1 MIRERT
7 EALKALP
14 VERCCQV
21 LKVSR
26 SEYYRRLKEPLAKGE
41 TNDLDGLVSE
51 AADERTVY
59 GYRRISA
66 HLRRKGH
73 AKASEKRVR
82 RSMKRL
88 RLSRRKR
95 RRKPVTTTPGKG
107 PAAPNLMKE
116 TKVSAP
122 RQLLVTDLTY
132 VALPEGFGY
141 VSVVLD
147 AFSRRALGWAASES
161 LSSELPREALRSV
174 FLRHTLEEGW
184 IHHSDRGCQY
194 TSGPYRNM
202 VKRKKGVLSNSRK
215 GNPYDNAAMESFF
228 KTYKCEEANLRGYES
243 LEELRRSL
251 ESFLQDYNHK
261 RLHSSLGYL
270 SPNEFEELHYA
281 NLQAEQEE
289 ICVR

>member
-1 MIRERT
+1 MIRERR
-7 EALKALP
+7 EELRELP

-26 SEYYRRLKEPLAKGE
+26 SEYYRRLKEPAATGD
-41 TNDLDGLVSE
+41 TGDLDRLVSQ
-51 AADERTVY
+51 ASDERTVY

-73 AKASEKRVR
+73 VKASDKRVR

-88 RLSRRKR
+88 GLNRRRRRKR
-95 RRKPVTTTPGKG
+95 PLTTTPGKA
-107 PAAPNLMKE
+107 PACPNRLKE
-116 TKVSAP
+116 ARVSAP
-122 RQLLVTDLTY
+122 REALVTDLTY
-132 VALPEGFGY
+132 VALPQGFGY

-161 LSSELPREALRSV
+161 LGTELPKEALETV
-174 FLRHTLEEGW
+174 LQRHPLKEGW
-184 IHHSDRGCQY
+184 IHHSDRGSQY
-194 TSGPYRNM
+194 TSGPYREL
-202 VKRKKGVLSNSRK
+202 VLSQKGVLSNSRK

-228 KTYKCEEANLRGYES
+228 KTYKCEEASLTGYGS
-243 LEELRRSL
+243 LEELRSSL
-251 ESFLQDYNHK
+251 EAFLHDYNHE

-270 SPNEFEELHYA
+270 SPAEFEELHYQ
-281 NLQAEQEE
+281 NLHAEQEE